1 MTDALPLSALDRFFS
16 GPDDLP
22 IEFAFFFERL
32 PEAEVLAEGLAR
44 TLPAFERLRAGGG
57 VALRDVP
64 GAQPPSGDKA
74 AQAGLFDSV
83 EPGSGQPLCRLKI
96 SRFGRGGCLG
106 ASMSHGL
113 GDGGSLVIFLSAWAR
128 SVRGEAPA
136 APAVS
141 GPPLPPPVARDTS
154 RPLEEALGRAG
165 LRLGPPTRQRRREDF
180 TWDIRRFPREE
191 VEALLRDARA
201 SHPQVTSGDVLAAL
215 LWRHYRQPE
224 LEGTAEPELGTV
236 FDFRRVPGLLP
247 SPYFGNAGLPLRVP
261 LSHEEA
267 STLPLPAL
275 AARIRARLQ
284 SASASDFLQCHALL
298 EELRRTRGQ
307 EGLDRAGFSTEG
319 HGLLINN
326 ISRFELSLLDFG
338 TGAPHTFDVLTPIP
352 RVCFIFTRG
361 DGLEAHTSL
370 PSV

>member
-1 MTDALPLSALDRFFS
+1 MTDALALSALDRFFA

-32 PEAEVLAEGLAR
+32 PAAELLAEGLAR
-44 TLPAFERLRAGGG
+44 TLPAFERLRAGGS

-64 GAQPPSGDKA
+64 GASPSSGDKA
-74 AQAGLFDSV
+74 SLAGLFDSV
-83 EPGSGQPLCRLKI
+83 EPGSGQPLCRLKV
-96 SRFGRGGCLG
+96 SRFGEGGCLG

-113 GDGGSLVIFLSAWAR
+113 GDGGSLVTFLGAWAR
-128 SVRGEAPA
+128 GVRGEAPA

-141 GPPLPPPVARDTS
+141 GPPLLPPVSRDES

-165 LRLGPPTRQRRREDF
+165 LRMGPPTRQRRREDF
-180 TWDIRRFPREE
+180 RWDIRRFPREE
-191 VEALLRDARA
+191 VEALLREARA
-201 SHPQVTSGDVLAAL
+201 SHPQVTPGDVLSAL

-224 LEGTAEPELGTV
+224 LEGRAEPELGIV

-261 LSHEEA
+261 LSPEEA

-307 EGLDRAGFSTEG
+307 EGVDRAGFSTEG

-326 ISRFELSLLDFG
+326 ISRFDLSLLDFG
-338 TGAPHTFDVLTPIP
+338 TGAPHAFDVLTPIP
-352 RVCFIFTRG
+352 RVCFIIARG
-361 DGLEAHTSL
+361 DGLEAQTSL